1 MPSYFILE
9 NVRGIRGHNL
19 DTVINSLVTEGYYV
33 RVQSLNSKTWLATK
47 QRTNFSSRIRK
58 PIHFNFPNA
67 TGKETK
73 VGNILSQEVD
83 DSFTISDL
91 LWKSHQ
97 ERKIRN
103 QKRGV
108 GFGYSLVTKDDP
120 YTRTLS
126 SRYYKDG
133 SEILLQQDGTNP
145 RLLTPRECARLQ
157 DFLKILNCIRIKLK
171 VTNS

>member
-1 MPSYFILE
+1 M
-9 NVRGIRGHNL
+9 RGIRGHNL

-33 RVQSLNSKTWLATK
+33 RVQSLNSK
-47 QRTNFSSRIRK
+47 NFGLPQSRERIFLVGSRK

-126 SRYYKDG
+126 SRHKDG

-145 RLLTPRECARLQ
+145 RLLTPRMCTLT
-157 DFLKILNCIRIKLK
+157 RI
-171 VTNS
+171 S